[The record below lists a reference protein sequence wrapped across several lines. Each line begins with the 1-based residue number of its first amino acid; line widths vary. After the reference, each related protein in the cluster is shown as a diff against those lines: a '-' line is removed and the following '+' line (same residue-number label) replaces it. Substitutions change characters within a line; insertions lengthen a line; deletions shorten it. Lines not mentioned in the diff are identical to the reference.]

1 MQMLQT
7 DEHCGVHV
15 AIPLQTMSLC
25 CSTTAD
31 GESVLRF
38 YCRLRVR
45 VVVQLQTMS
54 QCCGST
60 TDNESVLQYNCR
72 Q

>member
-15 AIPLQTMSLC
+15 AILLQTMSLC
-25 CSTTAD
+25 CGTTAD

-38 YCRLRVR
+38 YCRL
-45 VVVQLQTMS
+45 
-54 QCCGST
+54 
-60 TDNESVLQYNCR
+60 
-72 Q
+72 